1 MRMLLLENAINYE
14 YPFTIIEIMDN
25 QPLKF
30 KVRYSDNDLDK
41 VRQKYCELDKLISN
55 PIIVFN
61 GYITDI
67 TENRNDIQTKIID
80 IFSKWLFIIPPR
92 RIFE

>member
-1 MRMLLLENAINYE
+1 MLLLENAINYE

-61 GYITDI
+61 GY
-67 TENRNDIQTKIID
+67 NY
-80 IFSKWLFIIPPR
+80 F
-92 RIFE
+92 